1 MSHIDQPEL
10 GAWRTFALSSV
21 SVLAWLSIAV
31 LPYEVSVLP
40 DLLHISVSQAGW
52 AAALELLALA
62 ISAALVGRSISGMDK
77 RRLILL
83 GVVLAA
89 AASVVSMLTHVLV
102 LWLLARIVFGVGLG
116 LVAAASNVLPAQFAK
131 AERVYACMQV
141 ALSVIFGLMM
151 LAMPTLFERFGNNA
165 VFVVELVALVLIGPL
180 AFSLPSGKAKAV
192 TSREG
197 VIAAPLSKSA
207 HLALWALTVMFV
219 AQSALWGFAERG
231 ATQLGMSAEHL
242 GFVFTAAAGS
252 ALVGAMAAAFIGDR
266 IGMKVPLYI
275 GYAMMCVVAWAMY
288 LSGSSP
294 WFVAAILLLNLAQT
308 FSLPYVQN
316 VLVELDESGRAA
328 SLSGAAI
335 NFGSA
340 AGPALG
346 GLLLTSTSLAPLG
359 FWGVVVF
366 IFSLVCML
374 GSMQKLARPAQELGA
389 GSWLRSG
396 YRNTV

>member
-1 MSHIDQPEL
+1 
-10 GAWRTFALSSV
+10 
-21 SVLAWLSIAV
+21 
-31 LPYEVSVLP
+31 
-40 DLLHISVSQAGW
+40 
-52 AAALELLALA
+52 
-62 ISAALVGRSISGMDK
+62 
-77 RRLILL
+77 
-83 GVVLAA
+83 
-89 AASVVSMLTHVLV
+89 
-102 LWLLARIVFGVGLG
+102 
-116 LVAAASNVLPAQFAK
+116 
-131 AERVYACMQV
+131 
-141 ALSVIFGLMM
+141 
-151 LAMPTLFERFGNNA
+151 
-165 VFVVELVALVLIGPL
+165 
-180 AFSLPSGKAKAV
+180 
-192 TSREG
+192 
-197 VIAAPLSKSA
+197 
-207 HLALWALTVMFV
+207 
-219 AQSALWGFAERG
+219 
-231 ATQLGMSAEHL
+231 
-242 GFVFTAAAGS
+242 
-252 ALVGAMAAAFIGDR
+252 MAAAFIGDR

-389 GSWLRSG
+389 RSWLRSG